1 MKKATRTILTLLL
14 IAGVLVLIGFVLN
27 KNKASNDAKTA
38 IVAAQ
43 DSNSIAVR
51 IDTVKKQTLNLDFTA
66 NGNFEPYRE
75 MNFSAEKAGRVV
87 KVFVDEGDHV
97 SVGQTLA
104 TVRTD
109 QLSVDLQNAQA
120 NLANA
125 QRDKERYENAF
136 TTGGVT
142 QQQLDQANLMLV
154 NAQAKVN
161 MASINVGDANIRA
174 TISGVVNKRYI
185 EPGAVLAAATQMFEI
200 VDVSKLKLKVTVNES
215 QVATLKLGDNVK
227 VTASVF
233 PDESFT
239 GKITFIAPKADNSL
253 NFPLEIEIAS
263 NPGNELK
270 AGMYGTAV
278 FAQPKAQSL
287 MAIPR
292 SAFVGGVNS
301 NEVFIAENNT
311 AARLRKVT
319 AGRVIGDQ
327 VEVLD
332 GLKEGEYVI
341 TSGQVNLADGS
352 KIEIIK

>member
-1 MKKATRTILTLLL
+1 MNKATRTILTILL
-14 IAGVLVLIGFVLN
+14 IIGIIVLIAFVLT

-38 IVAAQ
+38 IVASQ
-43 DSNSIAVR
+43 DSNAIAVR
-51 IDTVKKQTLNLDFTA
+51 IDTVTTQTLNLDFSA

-75 MNFSAEKAGRVV
+75 MNFSAEKPGRVV
-87 KVFVDEGDHV
+87 KIFVDEGDHV

-109 QLSVDLQNAQA
+109 QLSVDLENAQA

-125 QRDKERYENAF
+125 ERDKERYENAYK
-136 TTGGVT
+136 TGGVT
-142 QQQLDQANLMLV
+142 QQQLDQANLMLE
-154 NAQAKVN
+154 NAKAKVN
-161 MASINVGDANIRA
+161 MAGINVGDANIRA

-185 EPGAVLAAATQMFEI
+185 EPGAVLAAATQMFDI
-200 VDVSKLKLKVTVNES
+200 VDVSKLKLKVTVTES
-215 QVATLKLGDNVK
+215 QVATLKLGETVK

-253 NFPLEIEIAS
+253 NFPLEIEIAG
-263 NPGNELK
+263 NPNNQLK

-287 MAIPR
+287 IAIPR

-301 NEVFIAENNT
+301 NEVFVAENNT
-311 AARLRKVT
+311 TARLRKVT
-319 AGRVIGDQ
+319 AGRIVGDQ
-327 VEVLD
+327 VEILN
-332 GLKEGEYVI
+332 GLQPGEFVI
-341 TSGQVNLADGS
+341 NSGQVNLADGS
-352 KIEIIK
+352 KITVIK

>member
-1 MKKATRTILTLLL
+1 MKRATRTILTILL
-14 IAGVLVLIGFVLN
+14 IIGVLVLIGFVLT
-27 KNKASNDAKTA
+27 KNKASNEAKTA
-38 IVAAQ
+38 IVASQ
-43 DSNSIAVR
+43 DSNAIAVR
-51 IDTVKKQTLNLDFTA
+51 IDTVKKQTLNLDFSA
-66 NGNFEPYRE
+66 NGNFEPNRE

-87 KVFVDEGDHV
+87 RVFVDEGDHV

-136 TTGGVT
+136 KTGGVT
-142 QQQLDQANLMLV
+142 QQQLDQASLMLE
-154 NAQAKVN
+154 NAKAKVN
-161 MASINVGDANIRA
+161 LASINVGDANIRA
-174 TISGVVNKRYI
+174 TISGIVNRRYI
-185 EPGAVLAAATQMFEI
+185 EPGAVLGAATQMFEI

-215 QVATLKLGDNVK
+215 QVAALKLGDEVK

-233 PDESFT
+233 PDESFS

-253 NFPLEIEIAS
+253 SFPLEIEIAH
-263 NPGNELK
+263 NPNNQLK

-278 FAQPKAQSL
+278 FAKGAQSL
-287 MAIPR
+287 IAVPR

-301 NEVFIAENNT
+301 NQVFIAEGNNT
-311 AARLRKVT
+311 ARLKKVT
-319 AGRVIGDQ
+319 AGRVIGNQ

-332 GLKEGEYVI
+332 GLAEGDHII
-341 TSGQVNLADGS
+341 TSGQVNLTDGS
-352 KIEIIK
+352 KIQIIQ